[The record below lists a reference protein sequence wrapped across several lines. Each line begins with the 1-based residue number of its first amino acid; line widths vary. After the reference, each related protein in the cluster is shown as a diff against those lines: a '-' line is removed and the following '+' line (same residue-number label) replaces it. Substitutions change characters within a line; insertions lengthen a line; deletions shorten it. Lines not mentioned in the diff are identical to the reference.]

1 MSLASRLIKA
11 IFATEGGV
19 LTAASSPAA
28 ADNSK
33 KIATT
38 EWAAFGFAISKATDG
53 YIKLP
58 TWLGGLV
65 FQWGKVNAV
74 PSGGAANVTFPTPF
88 PNACLNNHATIN
100 NTAGNGT
107 ALSAGVG
114 TPSTAGMSVFHNG
127 ANSATAITWWAI
139 GH

>member
-38 EWAAFGFAISKATDG
+38 EWAAFGFAILKSGNG
-53 YIKLP
+53 YIKFP
-58 TWLGGLV
+58 TWLGGLII
-65 FQWGKVNAV
+65 QWGSVATNNGAGTWTYPLPYPNGPLLV
-74 PSGGAANVTFPTPF
+74 MVSQDGGNTANVVGGHPDPANMKTMAILGSSIT
-88 PNACLNNHATIN
+88 
-100 NTAGNGT
+100 
-107 ALSAGVG
+107 SGVDNFFAF
-114 TPSTAGMSVFHNG
+114 T
-127 ANSATAITWWAI
+127 I